1 MKHVSKISDARNKN
15 EYNESHV
22 VTAKKVPKVNF
33 NLVIKYMYQKIVIEL
48 LFNLEI
54 TYPVINVYI
63 AVKYKK
69 KLPVS
74 KFFICISFSVNL
86 HKLVHLQSIRLF

>member
-1 MKHVSKISDARNKN
+1 
-15 EYNESHV
+15 
-22 VTAKKVPKVNF
+22 
-33 NLVIKYMYQKIVIEL
+33 MYQKKVIEL

-74 KFFICISFSVNL
+74 KFFICISFSVNF

>member
-33 NLVIKYMYQKIVIEL
+33 NLVIH
-48 LFNLEI
+48 
-54 TYPVINVYI
+54 VYGTI
-63 AVKYKK
+63 HK
-69 KLPVS
+69 S
-74 KFFICISFSVNL
+74 TCIR
-86 HKLVHLQSIRLF
+86 K

>member
-33 NLVIKYMYQKIVIEL
+33 NLVIIMKNMV
-48 LFNLEI
+48 LFI
-54 TYPVINVYI
+54 KVH
-63 AVKYKK
+63 
-69 KLPVS
+69 VS
-74 KFFICISFSVNL
+74 ENSY
-86 HKLVHLQSIRLF
+86 

>member
-33 NLVIKYMYQKIVIEL
+33 NLVIIMKNMVLFIKVHVSENSYWIIV
-48 LFNLEI
+48 
-54 TYPVINVYI
+54 
-63 AVKYKK
+63 
-69 KLPVS
+69 
-74 KFFICISFSVNL
+74 
-86 HKLVHLQSIRLF
+86 

>member
-1 MKHVSKISDARNKN
+1 
-15 EYNESHV
+15 
-22 VTAKKVPKVNF
+22 
-33 NLVIKYMYQKIVIEL
+33 MYQKIVIEL

-86 HKLVHLQSIRLF
+86 HN

>member
-1 MKHVSKISDARNKN
+1 
-15 EYNESHV
+15 
-22 VTAKKVPKVNF
+22 
-33 NLVIKYMYQKIVIEL
+33 MYQKIVIEL

-54 TYPVINVYI
+54 AYPVINVYI

-69 KLPVS
+69 KLS

>member
-1 MKHVSKISDARNKN
+1 
-15 EYNESHV
+15 
-22 VTAKKVPKVNF
+22 
-33 NLVIKYMYQKIVIEL
+33 MYQKIVIEL

-54 TYPVINVYI
+54 TYSVINVYI

-69 KLPVS
+69 KLS

-86 HKLVHLQSIRLF
+86 HN

>member
-1 MKHVSKISDARNKN
+1 
-15 EYNESHV
+15 
-22 VTAKKVPKVNF
+22 
-33 NLVIKYMYQKIVIEL
+33 MYQKKVIEL

-69 KLPVS
+69 KLS
-74 KFFICISFSVNL
+74 KFFICISFSVNF

>member
-1 MKHVSKISDARNKN
+1 
-15 EYNESHV
+15 
-22 VTAKKVPKVNF
+22 
-33 NLVIKYMYQKIVIEL
+33 MYQKIVIEL

-74 KFFICISFSVNL
+74 KFA
-86 HKLVHLQSIRLF
+86 LVFL

>member
-1 MKHVSKISDARNKN
+1 
-15 EYNESHV
+15 
-22 VTAKKVPKVNF
+22 
-33 NLVIKYMYQKIVIEL
+33 MYQKIVIEL

-54 TYPVINVYI
+54 TYPVYVINVYI

-69 KLPVS
+69 KLS

>member
-63 AVKYKK
+63 AVKCKK
-69 KLPVS
+69 KLS